1 MQNTITT
8 MAATTPTTTMHP
20 AYTYFCCCGY
30 HCCCEFHSWY
40 NVRRV
45 LSDLIGRNSA
55 SFRLLPCQAPLT
67 YAVLPREAACVACFS
82 CFLFGWQSCMVAD
95 FDFHRIAEVAW
106 FAKSFL
112 TSRSNVQ
119 PSDEQLH
126 SPGSHKMVKKTFETS
141 CPLLLS

>member
-1 MQNTITT
+1 
-8 MAATTPTTTMHP
+8 
-20 AYTYFCCCGY
+20 
-30 HCCCEFHSWY
+30 
-40 NVRRV
+40 
-45 LSDLIGRNSA
+45 
-55 SFRLLPCQAPLT
+55 
-67 YAVLPREAACVACFS
+67 
-82 CFLFGWQSCMVAD
+82 MVAD